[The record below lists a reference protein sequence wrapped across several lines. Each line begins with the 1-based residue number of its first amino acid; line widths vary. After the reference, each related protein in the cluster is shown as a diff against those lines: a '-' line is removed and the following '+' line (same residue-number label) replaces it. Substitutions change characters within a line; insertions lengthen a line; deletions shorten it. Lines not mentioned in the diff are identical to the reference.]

1 MALQHLRTATANKR
15 PVASS
20 MAVGQL
26 AINYEASSPGV
37 YFKDSAGALVKAGPL
52 HIGTTAPNVSP
63 AVGGAT
69 GNTLGEFWLDTATA
83 GQYILKIWDGSA
95 WRSITVNSS
104 QIADGSIVNAD
115 INASAAIAHS
125 KLASMTSAQ
134 VLLGNASNVPTS
146 TTVSGDVTISNTG
159 VTAISSGV
167 IVDADINA
175 SAAIAHSKLAS
186 LTAGNVLL
194 GNASNV
200 PTSTALSGDVTVTS
214 AGVTAI
220 KSSVALG
227 GSPTTTTQTAGTNNT
242 TIATTAFVST
252 AVDAA
257 RQGLTVK
264 QACRATTTANIT
276 LSGTQTIDGVAVVA
290 GDRVLVK
297 NQTTG
302 SQNGIYVVAAGAW
315 TRATDFDADS
325 DVVDGAFTFIEEGT
339 TNADSGWVLTTD
351 APIVVGSTALA
362 FAQFSGAGQ
371 ITAGAG
377 LTKSGNTLD
386 VGTASASRIVVNA
399 DNIDLA
405 TTGVGAGTYRSV
417 TVDTYGRVTAG
428 TTPTTFAGYAISD
441 TSANLAAAI
450 SDETGTGALVFAG
463 SPALTGT
470 PTAPTAAADTNTTQV
485 ATTAY
490 VVGQASSTTPVMDG
504 TAAVGTSLKYARADH
519 VHTSDTTKA
528 NLASPTFTGTP
539 AAPTAAADTNT
550 TQVATTAYVVGQAA
564 SASPLVD
571 GTAAV
576 GTSLRYARQDHVHP
590 TDTTRAALASP
601 TFTGTPAAPTAAADT
616 NTTQLATTAYV
627 VGQAGSATPL
637 INGTA
642 AVGTSLRFSRQDH
655 VHPTDSTR
663 APLAS
668 PTFTGTVTLPAV
680 SYTGNVVSTAT
691 GYFDLPVGTTAQRPG
706 TPNSGMIRFNTD
718 IVQFEGYNGTAWS
731 AVGGGARGGGSDQ
744 VFFENDTTVSSNYT
758 ITTNKNAVSAG
769 PIVVANGVTV
779 TIPSGSVWVIV

>member
-1 MALQHLRTATANKR
+1 
-15 PVASS
+15 

-37 YFKDSAGALVKAGPL
+37 FFKDSAGALVKAGPL
-52 HIGTTAPNVSP
+52 HIGTTAPNASP
-63 AVGGAT
+63 AAGGAT
-69 GNTLGEFWLDTATA
+69 GNTVGEFWLDTSTA
-83 GQYILKIWDGSA
+83 NQYILKIWDGTA
-95 WRSITVNSS
+95 WRSVTVNSS
-104 QIADGSIVNAD
+104 QIADGSIVDAD

-125 KLASMTSAQ
+125 KLASMTAGR

-146 TTVSGDVTISNTG
+146 TAVSGDVTISSTG

-167 IVDADINA
+167 IVNADVNA

-220 KSSVALG
+220 KSSVALA
-227 GSPTTTTQTAGTNNT
+227 GSPTTTTQTAGTNDT

-264 QACRATTTANIT
+264 QACRAATTANIT

-290 GDRVLVK
+290 GNRVLVK
-297 NQTTG
+297 DQTTG
-302 SQNGIYVVAAGAW
+302 SANGIYVVAAGAW
-315 TRATDFDADS
+315 TRATDFDASS
-325 DVVDGAFTFIEEGT
+325 DVTDGAFTFVEEGT

-351 APIVVGSTALA
+351 DTITIGTTALT
-362 FAQFSGAGQ
+362 FVQFSGAGQ

-377 LTKSGNTLD
+377 LTKTGNQLD

-405 TTGVGAGTYRSV
+405 TTGVSAGTYRSV

-428 TTPTTFAGYAISD
+428 TTPTTFSGYGISD

-450 SDETGTGALVFAG
+450 TDETGTGSLVFAS
-463 SPALTGT
+463 SPTLSGT
-470 PTAPTAAADTNTTQV
+470 PAAPTAAVNTNTTQI
-485 ATTAY
+485 ATTAF
-490 VVGQASSTTPVMDG
+490 VAGQAGGSTPLMAGSAT
-504 TAAVGTSLKYARADH
+504 VGTSLRFARDDH
-519 VHTSDTTKA
+519 RHPTDTSRA
-528 NLASPTFTGTP
+528 PLASPTFTGTP

-571 GTAAV
+571 GTADV

-590 TDTTRAALASP
+590 TDTTRAALDSP

-627 VGQAGSATPL
+627 VGQAASATPL
-637 INGTA
+637 GDGTA
-642 AVGTSLRFSRQDH
+642 AVGTSLRYARQDH
-655 VHPTDSTR
+655 RHPTDTTR

-668 PTFTGTVTLPAV
+668 PTFTGTVTLPTV
-680 SYTGNVVSTAT
+680 TYSGNVSSTAT
-691 GYFDLPVGTTAQRPG
+691 GFLDLPAGTTAQRPAS
-706 TPNSGMIRFNTD
+706 PNSGMIRFNSD
-718 IVQFEGYNGTAWS
+718 ILQFEGYNGTAWS
-731 AVGGGARGGGSDQ
+731 SVGGGAKGGGSDQ
-744 VFFENDTTVSSNYT
+744 VFFENDTTVTSNYT

-769 PIVVANGVTV
+769 PVTIQNGASV

>member
-1 MALQHLRTATANKR
+1 
-15 PVASS
+15 

-52 HIGTTAPNVSP
+52 HIGATAPNVSP
-63 AVGGAT
+63 AAGGAT

-83 GQYILKIWDGSA
+83 SQYILKIWDGTA

-167 IVDADINA
+167 IVNADINA

-264 QACRATTTANIT
+264 QACRAATTANIT
-276 LSGTQTIDGVAVVA
+276 LSATQTIDGVAVVA
-290 GDRVLVK
+290 GERVLVK

-339 TNADSGWVLTTD
+339 SNADSGWVLTTD
-351 APIVVGSTALA
+351 APIVVGTTALA

-386 VGTASASRIVVNA
+386 VGTASTSRIVVNA

-428 TTPTTFAGYAISD
+428 TTPTTFAGYGISD

-450 SDETGTGALVFAG
+450 TDETGTGALVFAG

-470 PTAPTAAADTNTTQV
+470 PTAPTAVADTNTTQV

-490 VVGQASSTTPVMDG
+490 VIGQASSTTPVING

-519 VHTSDTTKA
+519 VHASDTTKA

-539 AAPTAAADTNT
+539 AAPTAVADTNT

-564 SASPLVD
+564 SANPLVN
-571 GTAAV
+571 GTVAV

-590 TDTTRAALASP
+590 TDTTRAAVASP

-642 AVGTSLRFSRQDH
+642 AVGTSLRYSRQDH
-655 VHPTDSTR
+655 VHPTDTTR

-680 SYTGNVVSTAT
+680 SYTGNVSSTAT
-691 GYFDLPVGTTAQRPG
+691 GFFDLPVGTTAQRPG
-706 TPNSGMIRFNTD
+706 SPNSGMIRFNTD

-769 PIVVANGVTV
+769 PVVVAAGVTV
-779 TIPSGSVWVIV
+779 TIPSGSSWVIV